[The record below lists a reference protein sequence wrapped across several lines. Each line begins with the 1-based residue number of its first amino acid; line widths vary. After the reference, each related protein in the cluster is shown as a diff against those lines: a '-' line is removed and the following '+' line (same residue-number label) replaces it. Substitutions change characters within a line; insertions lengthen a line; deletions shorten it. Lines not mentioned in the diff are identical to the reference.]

1 MKLLTYLSLFFCTL
15 VEASTQH
22 TCGYHYNL
30 DWNLWKSNTDYSVST
45 ARMPNKQ
52 SIALQAKITLPTK
65 INHFYQ
71 FLHHEESVALWLARA
86 ENVEITQL
94 AKNQSMITTYFS
106 GGFFIS
112 PRVMQATS
120 TVTTHTERIMV
131 IKVENKPTPIT
142 LPESSVLM
150 TLHFG
155 CWNIKQLS
163 PTELEVTYQFSASAN
178 GNIPTWVANKVAKKS
193 LWKSLEKLQQHFAD

>member
-1 MKLLTYLSLFFCTL
+1 MKLLTCLSLLFCTF
-15 VEASTQH
+15 VRASSQS
-22 TCGYHYNL
+22 TCGYHYSL
-30 DWNLWKSNTDYSVST
+30 DWQLWQSNANYSVST
-45 ARMPNKQ
+45 ARMPNNK
-52 SIALQAKITLPTK
+52 SIALQAKIILPTK

-86 ENVEITQL
+86 EDIEITQVT
-94 AKNQSMITTYFS
+94 KNQSMITTYFS

-120 TVTTHTERIMV
+120 TVTTHTERNMV

-142 LPESSVLM
+142 LPESFVLM

-155 CWNIKQLS
+155 CWHIKQLS
-163 PTELEVTYQFSASAN
+163 PTALEVTYQFSASAN
-178 GNIPTWVANKVAKKS
+178 GNIPTWIANKVAKKS
-193 LWKSLEKLQQHFAD
+193 LWKSLEKLQQHFTG